1 MELWQIDQSSPAPR
15 FNVIA
20 SPNEWTRTTR
30 AVARRELSGAAPI
43 RVAYWASFGEFL
55 ANKNAP
61 FRIRRTNR
69 RHWFNFPIGRS
80 GFWISALI
88 STEHEWVRV
97 GLNIRRDA
105 DKAAFDALYNQRTQI
120 EAEFGEEL
128 EWQRLPGRM
137 ASRIVLFRHN
147 SNVSDQ
153 DQWDELHAWM
163 LSKMERFRS
172 VFAERVRQLPTST
185 FPGAASDDDEPPDEQ
200 ESM

>member
-1 MELWQIDQSSPAPR
+1 AAPGV
-15 FNVIA
+15 NVIA
-20 SPNEWTRTTR
+20 RLKEWTRTTR
-30 AVARRELSGAAPI
+30 VVSRELSGAAPI

-69 RHWFNFPIGRS
+69 RYWFNFPIGRA

-88 STEHEWVRV
+88 STEHQWVRD
-97 GLNIRRDA
+97 GLNIRHDA
-105 DKAAFDALYNQRTQI
+105 DKTAFDALYIHKSQI
-120 EAEFGEEL
+120 EAEFGEAL
-128 EWQRLPGRM
+128 EWQRLPRRM
-137 ASRIVLFRHN
+137 ASRVVLFRYD

-172 VFAERVRQLPTST
+172 VFAQRV
-185 FPGAASDDDEPPDEQ
+185 
-200 ESM
+200 